1 MKFSF
6 DTLYIW
12 LKNGN
17 VRTLNF
23 LPNKVNVITGE
34 SSTGKT
40 AILDIIDY
48 CLFASKHKISD
59 SIINENAA
67 WYGIRFNIN
76 GKCYLIARKAP
87 LGNEVS
93 SDYYFSSL
101 GEQPNGLPYPNT
113 PETALKSSLE
123 SDFSIDRDAKVSYG
137 GRLVKTGSKISLRY
151 FLVFNTI
158 SQDII
163 THSEEFFD
171 KQKDERY
178 REALPRIFD
187 LAVGIDTVENIIKR
201 EKRDEI
207 ERKISKLEREGERVN
222 KKQSA
227 FYSQLSSVVKTAKEY
242 SLLPEDAEIDGA
254 VSALKDMVVRSQADT
269 ANDLPKKY
277 AELNSEIHEITRK
290 IKNLQRFS
298 SEYKNY
304 KENLKKAND
313 SLKPLDFLEKNHSKI
328 IKTSIFDEL
337 ISALKEDHGIIKKSI
352 AEKTPLDSNV
362 SAVIK
367 EYEDRL
373 KWLRVN
379 LAFHPEEVKAFEDDK
394 AKYIFIGEI
403 KAKLDLYEGGD
414 DSANINHEAEIQKL
428 RSDLE
433 ELSVASVEDRKSLF
447 AKVLDDTI
455 QDYISE
461 VKLALDNYNGYL
473 SSFNYKEKKLELRK
487 PKTDFID
494 NNVGS
499 SSNHMFLHLFLFLG
513 LHELIL
519 QRKAPH
525 VPPFLIIDQFSR
537 PYWGGGE
544 GGESE
549 TLNHSDIS
557 KVKAALKLLN
567 GFIDSI
573 NKDGGE
579 FQMIVFEH
587 INKELWEGLPNI
599 HLVEVFR
606 DGNALIQQDMLEQP

>member
-12 LKNGN
+12 LKNGQ

-23 LPNKVNVITGE
+23 LPNKVNIITGG

-59 SIINENAA
+59 SIINENAE

-76 GKCYLIARKAP
+76 EKCYLIARRSP
-87 LGNEVS
+87 SGSEVS
-93 SDYYFSSL
+93 ADYYFSSI
-101 GEQPNGLPYPNT
+101 GEPPEGFPSPNM
-113 PETALKSSLE
+113 PEATLKTSLE
-123 SDFSIDRDAKVSYG
+123 SDFHIDRDAKVSYG

-187 LAVGIDTVENIIKR
+187 LSVGIDTVENIIKR

-207 ERKISKLEREGERVN
+207 ERKILKLEREGERVN
-222 KKQSA
+222 KKQNS
-227 FYSQLSSVVKTAKEY
+227 FHTQLSSIVKTAKEY
-242 SLLPEDAEIDGA
+242 SLLPEDAEIDSA
-254 VSALKDMVVRSQADT
+254 VSVLKDMVGRSQADV
-269 ANDLPKKY
+269 ANDIPEKY
-277 AELNSEIHEITRK
+277 AKLNREINETTRK
-290 IKNLQRFS
+290 IKNLRRFS

-304 KENLKKAND
+304 KENLKKTND

-328 IKTSIFDEL
+328 IKTSIFDDL
-337 ISALKEDHGIIKKSI
+337 ISALKEDHGVIKKAI
-352 AEKTPLDSNV
+352 AEKTPLDGNV

-367 EYEDRL
+367 EYEDKL
-373 KWLRVN
+373 KLLQES
-379 LAFHPEEVKAFEDDK
+379 LALLPEEAKVFENDK
-394 AKYIFIGEI
+394 AKYIFIGEV
-403 KAKLDLYEGGD
+403 KAKLDLYGGENESD
-414 DSANINHEAEIQKL
+414 NTNPEEEIKKL
-428 RSDLE
+428 RGSLDD
-433 ELSVASVEDRKSLF
+433 LSVASVEERKSLF
-447 AKVLDDTI
+447 AKVLDDVI

-461 VKLALDNYNGYL
+461 VSSALDNYHGYL

-494 NNVGS
+494 RNVGS

-513 LHELIL
+513 LHALIL

-544 GGESE
+544 GEE
-549 TLNHSDIS
+549 KKTLKDTDIF

-599 HLVEVFR
+599 HLVDVFR
-606 DGNALIQQDMLEQP
+606 DGNALIRLN